1 MIVKQYYIEKYDWV
15 ITAYYAVSR
24 YYVTEIMS
32 DLEKICK
39 EDTFLNSAYLNL
51 RRNSLNSGLTYS
63 NYKKKESIMVVAL
76 ASSAKQFH
84 MALMHEIRHLQSHI
98 ATAYSIDEKSEEVC
112 YLLDDIVGEV
122 HKDVA
127 PLICECC
134 RKKDDHN
141 GRS

>member
-39 EDTFLNSAYLNL
+39 EDTFLYSAYHNL
-51 RRNSLNSGLTYS
+51 KRNSLNSGLTYS

-84 MALMHEIRHLQSHI
+84 MALMHEIMHLQSHI

-134 RKKDDHN
+134 RKKDVHN